1 MFSNATLASSID
13 CHQCVFP
20 AASLWSNWW
29 SNCNLFLTIYNSVWS
44 LQICVRPNTTGQ
56 QTYYVH
62 RGQTLGYLYLGKKVG
77 ISKWD
82 GKRERYA
89 HIVTHPARWLGPEP
103 RSFDLLG
110 QQFKNSSQDTLHRR
124 AMLSFCFTYVRS
136 AYILSTYSD
145 WVCRCGYFSQIC
157 VYIHIWPFVVLPLQ
171 VIAHL

>member
-1 MFSNATLASSID
+1 MRIPPPPHFEVTDRVIVICSSPSITAFD
-13 CHQCVFP
+13 LCK
-20 AASLWSNWW
+20 
-29 SNCNLFLTIYNSVWS
+29 SVW
-44 LQICVRPNTTGQ
+44 
-56 QTYYVH
+56 
-62 RGQTLGYLYLGKKVG
+62 GQTQQVNKPIMCTEVKLWIPLPGEKVG

-103 RSFDLLG
+103 RSFDLPG

-136 AYILSTYSD
+136 AYILSTYSG

-157 VYIHIWPFVVLPLQ
+157 VYIHIWPFVVLPLH